1 MESFE
6 DFGLKIYNYTCLNEY
21 MNVVHKRVDPG
32 LSSYFDHFKHLL
44 KGACL
49 IVTKFHIGPQR
60 VEGAKKCSYHSGL
73 MTNMATRPI
82 FVKNL

>member
-6 DFGLKIYNYTCLNEY
+6 DFGLKINNYTCLNEY

-32 LSSYFDHFKHLL
+32 LSSFFDHFKHL

-49 IVTKFHIGPQR
+49 IVTKFHIGPQW
-60 VEGAKKCSYHSGL
+60 VEEAKIRSYYSGL